1 MHYTQILE
9 SYYKVN
15 ENKPEES
22 AKKLH
27 NVVDKILKQFGGITD
42 IDRDECYSIANL
54 YISKYVN
61 SKLKDNV
68 EDFDEKEFN
77 NLMYFGISNKIKKY
91 MSYKNARKR
100 CQIIVTEEDGK
111 EVKEYIYP
119 TSLDNLM
126 SDDGQTKMIDIIP
139 SDFDIES
146 SIDVGEILNL
156 GENVVKYIASL
167 GCIERKIAD
176 LIIQGCNSTEI
187 KSILKLS
194 DKEYN
199 TYLSDMKEYEKRQL
213 LKAEECENVNIEEEL
228 PMETKTTTSERTK
241 STSYSIESLSKQLRQ
256 HRLRDNHPLQR
267 TSGQWSLLTK
277 SELISDILQG
287 NSLLQIVISEEIKTG
302 IIMHWLID
310 GKQRSTNLKD
320 YLEDGFAISKNVQRY
335 MIEYQ
340 SDKTDEDGNVI
351 LNEDGFPIPESKV
364 FDIRGKKFSQLPEE
378 LQDKFKDYQVPV
390 LLNLNC
396 TKKDIAYDI
405 ARFNRCRPMNVSQSG
420 WLGLEESY
428 AEYVDKILKMDFFKV
443 DCDKSSYSNTN
454 IKNGSLR
461 RIIIEAIMTSKYL
474 SHFDKDFGKMC
485 VYLTE
490 NANESVF
497 IDFYLTLEKLSNVLK
512 GDTSDIFNNKNSF
525 LWFAL
530 FDKFLEYNIEDDK
543 FNGFIQEFKETLHNK
558 EIDGI
563 TYDCLNGQKGTKDR
577 SSVTKRFNHLL
588 ALMKEYLHIE
598 DSVEESTEE
607 TKPESEVEVISD
619 DLFDTEEVGA
629 STEKPIIESVTE
641 YSAIGNTEIEH
652 VSGEVIDNTIHTDMK
667 SALKFV
673 QECVNETVSELDMQD
688 YEEYLDTITLDVDN
702 SSKLLDTANHDS
714 IIGVIAYAYQND
726 VDCDDWF
733 KDYFNRNNTYDVDQK
748 KNYLNMR
755 NDLIAFNKKAV
766 A

>member
-15 ENKPEES
+15 EDKPEES
-22 AKKLH
+22 ARKLH
-27 NVVDKILKQFGGITD
+27 NIVDKILSQFGGITD

-54 YISKYVN
+54 EITKYIKSQLDKGI
-61 SKLKDNV
+61 
-68 EDFDEKEFN
+68 EDFDEDKFN
-77 NLMYFGISNKIKKY
+77 GFIYFAISRKVKMHITR
-91 MSYKNARKR
+91 KNRQKR
-100 CQIIVTEEDGK
+100 CKIVTKMEDGK
-111 EVKEYIYP
+111 EIKEYIYP

-126 SDDGQTKMIDIIP
+126 SDDGQTKIDIIP

-146 SIDVGEILNL
+146 SIDVGELLNL

-176 LIIQGCNSTEI
+176 LIMQGCNSTEI

-213 LKAEECENVNIEEEL
+213 LKMEECENANIEEEL

-267 TSGQWSLLTK
+267 TSGQWNLLTK

-287 NSLLQIVISEEIKTG
+287 NSLLQIVISEEIKAG

-335 MIEYQ
+335 IIEYQ

-378 LQDKFKDYQVPV
+378 LQDKFRDYQVPV
-390 LLNLNC
+390 MLNLNC

-497 IDFYLTLEKLSNVLK
+497 IDFYLTLEKLSNVLR

-530 FDKFLEYNIEDDK
+530 FDKFLEYDIEDDK

-588 ALMKEYLHIE
+588 TLMKEYLHIE
-598 DSVEESTEE
+598 NSVEEITEE
-607 TKPESEVEVISD
+607 SEPETVEN
-619 DLFDTEEVGA
+619 DLFDTETVEEL
-629 STEKPIIESVTE
+629 SEKPVIAEVTE

-673 QECVNETVSELDMQD
+673 QDCVDEAVSELDMQD

-755 NDLIAFNKKAV
+755 NDLIRFNKGAV
-766 A
+766 V

>member
-1 MHYTQILE
+1 MHYKDILE

-15 ENKPEES
+15 EDKPEES
-22 AKKLH
+22 ARKLH
-27 NVVDKILKQFGGITD
+27 NIVDKILSQFGGITD
-42 IDRDECYSIANL
+42 FDREECYSIANL
-54 YISKYVN
+54 EITKYVN
-61 SKLKDNV
+61 SQLEQGI
-68 EDFDEKEFN
+68 EDFDENKFN
-77 NLMYFGISNKIKKY
+77 GFMYFAISNKIKTY
-91 MSYKNARKR
+91 MTRKNRGKR
-100 CQIIVTEEDGK
+100 CQIVVTKENGK

-119 TSLDNLM
+119 MSLDNLM
-126 SDDGQTKMIDIIP
+126 TDDGETKYIDVIP

-146 SIDVGEILNL
+146 NIDVGELLNL
-156 GENVVKYIASL
+156 GENVIQYIRSL
-167 GCIERKIAD
+167 GKIERQIAD
-176 LIIQGCNSTEI
+176 LIMQGCNSTEI
-187 KSILKLS
+187 KEILHIS

-199 TYLSDMKEYEKRQL
+199 IYLSDMKEYEKRKL
-213 LKAEECENVNIEEEL
+213 LKMEECENANIEEEL

-287 NSLLQIVISEEIKTG
+287 NSLLQIVISEEIKAG

-351 LNEDGFPIPESKV
+351 LNEDGFPMPESKV

-390 LLNLNC
+390 MLNLNC

-485 VYLTE
+485 AYLTE

-497 IDFYLTLEKLSNVLK
+497 IDFYLTLEKLSNVLR
-512 GDTSDIFNNKNSF
+512 GNTSDIFNNKNSF

-588 ALMKEYLHIE
+588 TLMKEYLHIE
-598 DSVEESTEE
+598 DSVEEITEE
-607 TKPESEVEVISD
+607 PETIEN
-619 DLFDTEEVGA
+619 DLFDTETIEE
-629 STEKPIIESVTE
+629 SSEKPAIAEVTE
-641 YSAIGNTEIEH
+641 YSAIGNVEIEH
-652 VSGEVIDNTIHTDMK
+652 VEGEVVDNDTLDFVKECVDKNVTDIDVSYYEDDLNTITKD
-667 SALKFV
+667 V
-673 QECVNETVSELDMQD
+673 Q
-688 YEEYLDTITLDVDN
+688 
-702 SSKLLDTANHDS
+702 SKLLDDVNRKSLIA
-714 IIGVIAYAYQND
+714 VIAYAYMQDENYEEWFENYFKR
-726 VDCDDWF
+726 VD
-733 KDYFNRNNTYDVDQK
+733 TYDIDQK

-755 NDLIAFNKKAV
+755 NDLITFNKGAV

>member
-1 MHYTQILE
+1 MHYKEILE

-15 ENKPEES
+15 EDKPEES

-27 NVVDKILKQFGGITD
+27 NVVDKILKRFGGITD

-54 YISKYVN
+54 EITKYVK
-61 SKLKDNV
+61 SQLDKGI
-68 EDFDEKEFN
+68 EDFDEDQFN
-77 NLMYFGISNKIKKY
+77 GFIYFAISRKVKMHITR
-91 MSYKNARKR
+91 KNRQKR
-100 CQIIVTEEDGK
+100 CKIVTKVEDGK
-111 EVKEYIYP
+111 EIKEYIYP

-126 SDDGQTKMIDIIP
+126 SDDGKTKMIDIIP

-146 SIDVGEILNL
+146 SINVGELLNL

-176 LIIQGCNSTEI
+176 LIMQGCNPTEI
-187 KSILKLS
+187 KNILKLS

-213 LKAEECENVNIEEEL
+213 LKTEECEIANIEEEL

-267 TSGQWSLLTK
+267 TSGQWNLLTK

-287 NSLLQIVISEEIKTG
+287 NSLLQIVISEEIKAG

-340 SDKTDEDGNVI
+340 TDKTDEDGNVI
-351 LNEDGFPIPESKV
+351 LNEDGFPIPESKT

-390 LLNLNC
+390 MLNLNC

-461 RIIIEAIMTSKYL
+461 RVIIEAIMTSKYL

-485 VYLTE
+485 EYLSE

-497 IDFYLTLEKLSNVLK
+497 IDFYLTLEKLSNVLR

-530 FDKFLEYNIEDDK
+530 FDKFLEYDIEDDK

-588 ALMKEYLHIE
+588 TLMKEYLHIE
-598 DSVEESTEE
+598 DSVEESELD
-607 TKPESEVEVISD
+607 VIED
-619 DLFDTEEVGA
+619 DLFDTEVVEE
-629 STEKPIIESVTE
+629 SDDKKPIIAEVTE
-641 YSAIGNTEIEH
+641 YSAIGNKEIEH
-652 VSGEVIDNTIHTDMK
+652 VSGEVVDKDTLEFVKMCVDDDVTD
-667 SALKFV
+667 ADIL
-673 QECVNETVSELDMQD
+673 D
-688 YEEYLDTITLDVDN
+688 YEEDLDVVTLDVDN
-702 SSKLLDTANHDS
+702 NSKLLDGVNHKS
-714 IIGVIAYAYQND
+714 LIALIAYAYKMD
-726 VDCDDWF
+726 EDIDDWF
-733 KDYFNRNNTYDVDQK
+733 KDYFKRTNTYEIDQK
-748 KNYLNMR
+748 RNYLHMR
-755 NDLIAFNKKAV
+755 NDFIRFNKRVV

>member
-1 MHYTQILE
+1 MHYKEILE

-15 ENKPEES
+15 EDKPEES

-27 NVVDKILKQFGGITD
+27 NMVDKILSQFGGITD
-42 IDRDECYSIANL
+42 FDKEECYSIANL
-54 YISKYVN
+54 YISKYIKSQLN
-61 SKLKDNV
+61 QNI
-68 EDFDEKEFN
+68 EDFDEDKFN
-77 NLMYFGISNKIKKY
+77 SYMYFGITNKIKTY
-91 MSYKNARKR
+91 ITRKNRGKR
-100 CQIIVTEEDGK
+100 CQIVTSKEGDK
-111 EVKEYIYP
+111 EVKQYIYP

-126 SDDGQTKMIDIIP
+126 TDDGETKYMDVIP

-146 SIDVGEILNL
+146 SIDVGELLNL
-156 GENVVKYIASL
+156 GENVIRYINSL
-167 GCIERKIAD
+167 GTIQRQIAD
-176 LIIQGCNSTEI
+176 LIMQGYNSTEI
-187 KSILKLS
+187 KEILHIS
-194 DKEYN
+194 DKEYYI
-199 TYLSDMKEYEKRQL
+199 YLSDMKEYDKRKL
-213 LKAEECENVNIEEEL
+213 LKTEESEDVNIEEEL

-267 TSGQWSLLTK
+267 TSGQWNLLTK

-287 NSLLQIVISEEIKTG
+287 NSLLQIVISEEIKAG
-302 IIMHWLID
+302 ITMHWLID

-320 YLEDGFAISKNVQRY
+320 YLEDGFAVSKNVQRY

-340 SDKTDEDGNVI
+340 TDKTDEDGNVI
-351 LNEDGFPIPESKV
+351 LNEDGFPIPESKT

-390 LLNLNC
+390 MLNLNC

-461 RIIIEAIMTSKYL
+461 RVIIEAIMTSKYL

-485 VYLTE
+485 IYLTE

-530 FDKFLEYNIEDDK
+530 FDKFIEYGVEDDK
-543 FNGFIQEFKETLHNK
+543 FNDFIQEFKETLHSK
-558 EIDGI
+558 EIDGV

-588 ALMKEYLHIE
+588 TLMKEYLHIE
-598 DSVEESTEE
+598 DSIEGSESD
-607 TKPESEVEVISD
+607 VIED
-619 DLFDTEEVGA
+619 DLFDTEVVE
-629 STEKPIIESVTE
+629 EPDDKKPIVAEVTE
-641 YSAIGNTEIEH
+641 YSAIGNKEIER
-652 VSGEVIDNTIHTDMK
+652 VSGEVVDKDTLEFVKMCVDDDVTD
-667 SALKFV
+667 ADIL
-673 QECVNETVSELDMQD
+673 D
-688 YEEYLDTITLDVDN
+688 YEEDLDVVTLDVDN
-702 SSKLLDTANHDS
+702 NSKLLDEVNHKS
-714 IIGVIAYAYQND
+714 LIALIAYAYKMD
-726 VDCDDWF
+726 EDIDDWF
-733 KDYFNRNNTYDVDQK
+733 KDYFKRTNTYEIDQK
-748 KNYLNMR
+748 RNYLHMR
-755 NDLIAFNKKAV
+755 NDFIKFNKEGAT

>member
-1 MHYTQILE
+1 MHYKEILE

-15 ENKPEES
+15 EDKPEES

-27 NVVDKILKQFGGITD
+27 NMVDKILSQFGGITD
-42 IDRDECYSIANL
+42 FDREECYSIANL
-54 YISKYVN
+54 EITKYVKN
-61 SKLKDNV
+61 QLDKGI
-68 EDFDEKEFN
+68 EDLDEDKFN
-77 NLMYFGISNKIKKY
+77 GYMYFGITNKIKTY
-91 MSYKNARKR
+91 ITRKNRGKR
-100 CQIIVTEEDGK
+100 CQIVTSKEGDK
-111 EVKEYIYP
+111 EVKQYIYP
-119 TSLDNLM
+119 VSLDGM
-126 SDDGQTKMIDIIP
+126 STDDGENKYMDVIP

-146 SIDVGEILNL
+146 SIDVGELLNL
-156 GENVVKYIASL
+156 EENVIRYINSL
-167 GCIERKIAD
+167 GVIQRQIAD
-176 LIIQGCNSTEI
+176 LIMQGYNSTEI
-187 KSILKLS
+187 KDILHIS
-194 DKEYN
+194 DKEYY
-199 TYLSDMKEYEKRQL
+199 TYLSDMKEYDKRKL
-213 LKAEECENVNIEEEL
+213 LKTEESEDVNIEEEL

-267 TSGQWSLLTK
+267 TSGQWNLLTK

-287 NSLLQIVISEEIKTG
+287 NSLLQIVISEEIKAG
-302 IIMHWLID
+302 ITMHWLID

-320 YLEDGFAISKNVQRY
+320 YLEDGFAVSKNVQRY

-340 SDKTDEDGNVI
+340 TDKTDEYGNVI
-351 LNEDGFPIPESKV
+351 LNEDGFPIPESKT
-364 FDIRGKKFSQLPEE
+364 FDIRGRKFSQLPEE

-390 LLNLNC
+390 MLNLNC

-461 RIIIEAIMTSKYL
+461 RVIIEAIMTSKYL

-485 VYLTE
+485 IYLTE

-497 IDFYLTLEKLSNVLK
+497 IDFYLTLEKLSNVLR

-530 FDKFLEYNIEDDK
+530 FDKFIEYGVEDDK
-543 FNGFIQEFKETLHNK
+543 FNDFIQEFKETLHSK

-588 ALMKEYLHIE
+588 TLMREYLHIK
-598 DSVEESTEE
+598 DSVEES
-607 TKPESEVEVISD
+607 ESDVIKD
-619 DLFDTEEVGA
+619 DLFETEVVEE
-629 STEKPIIESVTE
+629 SDDKKPIIAEVTE
-641 YSAIGNTEIEH
+641 YSAIGNKEIER
-652 VSGEVIDNTIHTDMK
+652 VSGEVVDKDTLEFVKMCVDDDVTD
-667 SALKFV
+667 ADIL
-673 QECVNETVSELDMQD
+673 D
-688 YEEYLDTITLDVDN
+688 YEEDLDVVTLDVDN
-702 SSKLLDTANHDS
+702 NSKLLDEVNHKS
-714 IIGVIAYAYQND
+714 LIALIAYAYKMD
-726 VDCDDWF
+726 EDIDDWF
-733 KDYFNRNNTYDVDQK
+733 KDYFKRTNTYEIDQK
-748 KNYLNMR
+748 RNYLHMR
-755 NDLIAFNKKAV
+755 NDFIRFNKKGAT

>member
-1 MHYTQILE
+1 MHYKEILE

-15 ENKPEES
+15 EDKPEES

-27 NVVDKILKQFGGITD
+27 NMVDKILSQFGGITD
-42 IDRDECYSIANL
+42 FDKEECYSIANL
-54 YISKYVN
+54 YISKYIKSQLDQN
-61 SKLKDNV
+61 I
-68 EDFDEKEFN
+68 EDFDEDKFN
-77 NLMYFGISNKIKKY
+77 GYMYFGITNKIKTY
-91 MSYKNARKR
+91 ITRKNRGKR
-100 CQIIVTEEDGK
+100 CQIVTSKEGDK
-111 EVKEYIYP
+111 EVKQYIYP

-126 SDDGQTKMIDIIP
+126 TDDGETKYMDVIP

-146 SIDVGEILNL
+146 SIDVGELLNL
-156 GENVVKYIASL
+156 GENVIRYINSL
-167 GCIERKIAD
+167 GTIQRQIAD
-176 LIIQGCNSTEI
+176 LIMQGYNSTEI
-187 KSILKLS
+187 KEILHIS
-194 DKEYN
+194 DKEYY
-199 TYLSDMKEYEKRQL
+199 TYLSDMKEYDKRKL
-213 LKAEECENVNIEEEL
+213 LKTEESEDVNIEEEL

-267 TSGQWSLLTK
+267 TSGQWNLLTK

-287 NSLLQIVISEEIKTG
+287 NSLLQIVISEEIKAG

-320 YLEDGFAISKNVQRY
+320 YLEDGFAVSKNVQRY

-340 SDKTDEDGNVI
+340 TDKTDEDGNVI
-351 LNEDGFPIPESKV
+351 LNEDGFPIPESKT

-390 LLNLNC
+390 MLNLNC

-428 AEYVDKILKMDFFKV
+428 AEYVDKILKIDFFKV

-461 RIIIEAIMTSKYL
+461 RVIIEAIMTSKYL

-485 VYLTE
+485 IYLTE

-530 FDKFLEYNIEDDK
+530 FDKFIEYGVEDDK
-543 FNGFIQEFKETLHNK
+543 FNDFIQEFKETLHSK
-558 EIDGI
+558 EIDGV

-588 ALMKEYLHIE
+588 TLMKEYLHIE
-598 DSVEESTEE
+598 DSIEGSESD
-607 TKPESEVEVISD
+607 VIED
-619 DLFDTEEVGA
+619 DLFDTEVVE
-629 STEKPIIESVTE
+629 EPDDKKPIVAEVTE
-641 YSAIGNTEIEH
+641 YSAIGNKEIER
-652 VSGEVIDNTIHTDMK
+652 VSGEVVDKDTLEFVKMCVDDDVTDADIM
-667 SALKFV
+667 
-673 QECVNETVSELDMQD
+673 D
-688 YEEYLDTITLDVDN
+688 YEEDLDVVTLDVDN
-702 SSKLLDTANHDS
+702 NSKLLDEVNHKS
-714 IIGVIAYAYQND
+714 LIALIAYAYKMD
-726 VDCDDWF
+726 EDIDDWF
-733 KDYFNRNNTYDVDQK
+733 KDYFKRTNTYEIDQK
-748 KNYLNMR
+748 RNYLHMR
-755 NDLIAFNKKAV
+755 NDFIKFNKEGAT

>member
-1 MHYTQILE
+1 MRYKEILE

-15 ENKPEES
+15 EDKPEES

-27 NVVDKILKQFGGITD
+27 NVVDKILKRFGGITD

-54 YISKYVN
+54 EITKYVK
-61 SKLKDNV
+61 SQLDKGI
-68 EDFDEKEFN
+68 EDFDEDQFN
-77 NLMYFGISNKIKKY
+77 GFIYFAISRKVKMHITR
-91 MSYKNARKR
+91 KNRQKR
-100 CQIIVTEEDGK
+100 CKIVTKVEDGK
-111 EVKEYIYP
+111 EIKEYIYP

-126 SDDGQTKMIDIIP
+126 SDDGKTKMIDIIP

-146 SIDVGEILNL
+146 SINIGELLNL

-176 LIIQGCNSTEI
+176 LIMQGCNPTEI
-187 KSILKLS
+187 KNILKLS

-213 LKAEECENVNIEEEL
+213 LKTEECEIANIEEEL

-267 TSGQWSLLTK
+267 TSGQWNLLTK

-287 NSLLQIVISEEIKTG
+287 NSLLQIVISEEIKAG

-340 SDKTDEDGNVI
+340 TDKTDEDGNVI
-351 LNEDGFPIPESKV
+351 LNEDGFPIPESKT

-390 LLNLNC
+390 MLNLNC

-461 RIIIEAIMTSKYL
+461 RVIIEAIMTSKYL

-485 VYLTE
+485 IYLTE

-530 FDKFLEYNIEDDK
+530 FDKFIEYGVEDDK
-543 FNGFIQEFKETLHNK
+543 FNDFIQEFKETLHSK
-558 EIDGI
+558 EIDGV

-588 ALMKEYLHIE
+588 TLMKEYLHIE
-598 DSVEESTEE
+598 DSIEGSESD
-607 TKPESEVEVISD
+607 VIED
-619 DLFDTEEVGA
+619 DLFDTEVVEE
-629 STEKPIIESVTE
+629 SDDKKPIIAEVTE
-641 YSAIGNTEIEH
+641 YSAIGNKEIER
-652 VSGEVIDNTIHTDMK
+652 VSGEVVDKDTLEFVKMCVDDGVTD
-667 SALKFV
+667 ADIL
-673 QECVNETVSELDMQD
+673 D
-688 YEEYLDTITLDVDN
+688 YEEDLDVVTLDVDN
-702 SSKLLDTANHDS
+702 NSKLLDGVNHKS
-714 IIGVIAYAYQND
+714 LIALIAYAYKID
-726 VDCDDWF
+726 EDIDDWF
-733 KDYFNRNNTYDVDQK
+733 KDYFKRTNTYEIDQK
-748 KNYLNMR
+748 RNYLHMR
-755 NDLIAFNKKAV
+755 NDFIRFNKKGAT

>member
-1 MHYTQILE
+1 MHYKEILE

-15 ENKPEES
+15 EDEPEES

-27 NVVDKILKQFGGITD
+27 TMVDKILSQFGGITD
-42 IDRDECYSIANL
+42 FDKEECYSIANL
-54 YISKYVN
+54 YISKYIK
-61 SKLKDNV
+61 SQLDQNV
-68 EDFDEKEFN
+68 EDFDEDKFDGY
-77 NLMYFGISNKIKKY
+77 MYFGITNKIKTY
-91 MSYKNARKR
+91 ITHKNRGKR
-100 CQIIVTEEDGK
+100 CQIVTSKEGDK
-111 EVKEYIYP
+111 EVKQYIYP

-126 SDDGQTKMIDIIP
+126 TDDGETKYIDVIP

-146 SIDVGEILNL
+146 SINVGELLNL

-167 GCIERKIAD
+167 GTIQRQIAD
-176 LIIQGCNSTEI
+176 LIMQGYNSTEI
-187 KSILKLS
+187 KEILHIS
-194 DKEYN
+194 DKEYY
-199 TYLSDMKEYEKRQL
+199 TYLSDMKEYDKRKL
-213 LKAEECENVNIEEEL
+213 LKTEECENVNIEEEL

-267 TSGQWSLLTK
+267 TSGQWNLLTK

-287 NSLLQIVISEEIKTG
+287 NSLLQIVISEEIKAG

-340 SDKTDEDGNVI
+340 TDKTDEDGNVI
-351 LNEDGFPIPESKV
+351 LNEDGFPIPESKT

-390 LLNLNC
+390 MLNLNC

-461 RIIIEAIMTSKYL
+461 RVIIEAIMTSKYL

-485 VYLTE
+485 IYLTE

-530 FDKFLEYNIEDDK
+530 FDKFLEYGVEDNK
-543 FNGFIQEFKETLHNK
+543 FNDFIQEFKETLHSK
-558 EIDGI
+558 EIDGV

-588 ALMKEYLHIE
+588 TLMREYLHIE
-598 DSVEESTEE
+598 DSVEES
-607 TKPESEVEVISD
+607 ESDVIKD
-619 DLFDTEEVGA
+619 DLFDTEVVEE
-629 STEKPIIESVTE
+629 SDDKKPIIAEVTE
-641 YSAIGNTEIEH
+641 YSAIGNKEIEH
-652 VSGEVIDNTIHTDMK
+652 VSGEVVDKDTLEFVKMCVDDGVTD
-667 SALKFV
+667 ADIL
-673 QECVNETVSELDMQD
+673 D
-688 YEEYLDTITLDVDN
+688 YEEDLDVVTLDVDN
-702 SSKLLDTANHDS
+702 NSKLLDGVNHKS
-714 IIGVIAYAYQND
+714 LIALIAYAYKMD
-726 VDCDDWF
+726 EDIDEWF
-733 KDYFNRNNTYDVDQK
+733 KDYFKRTNTYEIDQK
-748 KNYLNMR
+748 RNYLHMR
-755 NDLIAFNKKAV
+755 NDFIRFNKKGAT

>member
-1 MHYTQILE
+1 MHYKEILE
-9 SYYKVN
+9 SYYKAN
-15 ENKPEES
+15 EDKPEES

-27 NVVDKILKQFGGITD
+27 NMVDKILSQFGGITD
-42 IDRDECYSIANL
+42 FDKEECYSIANL
-54 YISKYVN
+54 YISKYIKSQLDQN
-61 SKLKDNV
+61 I
-68 EDFDEKEFN
+68 EDFDEDKFN
-77 NLMYFGISNKIKKY
+77 GYMYFGITNKIKTY
-91 MSYKNARKR
+91 ITRKNRGKR
-100 CQIIVTEEDGK
+100 CQIVTSKEGDK
-111 EVKEYIYP
+111 EVKQYIYP

-126 SDDGQTKMIDIIP
+126 TDDGETKYMDVIP

-146 SIDVGEILNL
+146 SIDVGELLNL
-156 GENVVKYIASL
+156 GENVIRYINSL
-167 GCIERKIAD
+167 GTIQRQIAD
-176 LIIQGCNSTEI
+176 LIMQGYNSTEI
-187 KSILKLS
+187 KEILHIS
-194 DKEYN
+194 DKEYY
-199 TYLSDMKEYEKRQL
+199 TYLSDMKEYDKRKL
-213 LKAEECENVNIEEEL
+213 LKTEESEDVNIEEEL

-267 TSGQWSLLTK
+267 TSGQWNLLTK

-287 NSLLQIVISEEIKTG
+287 NSLLQIVISEEIKAG

-320 YLEDGFAISKNVQRY
+320 YLEDGFAVSKNVQRY

-340 SDKTDEDGNVI
+340 TDKTDEDGNVI
-351 LNEDGFPIPESKV
+351 LNEDGFPIPESKT

-390 LLNLNC
+390 MLNLNC

-443 DCDKSSYSNTN
+443 DCSKSSYSNTN

-461 RIIIEAIMTSKYL
+461 RVIIEAIMTSKYL

-485 VYLTE
+485 IYLTE

-530 FDKFLEYNIEDDK
+530 FDKFIEYGVEDDK
-543 FNGFIQEFKETLHNK
+543 FNDFIHEFKETLHSK
-558 EIDGI
+558 EIDGV

-588 ALMKEYLHIE
+588 TLMKEYLHIE
-598 DSVEESTEE
+598 DSVEGS
-607 TKPESEVEVISD
+607 KSDVIED
-619 DLFDTEEVGA
+619 DLFDTEVVEE
-629 STEKPIIESVTE
+629 SDDKKPIVAEVTE
-641 YSAIGNTEIEH
+641 YSAIGNKEIER
-652 VSGEVIDNTIHTDMK
+652 VSGEVVDKDTLEFVKMCVDDDVTD
-667 SALKFV
+667 ADIL
-673 QECVNETVSELDMQD
+673 D
-688 YEEYLDTITLDVDN
+688 YEEDLDVVTLDVDN
-702 SSKLLDTANHDS
+702 NSKLLDEVNHKS
-714 IIGVIAYAYQND
+714 LIALIAYAYKMD
-726 VDCDDWF
+726 EDIDDWF
-733 KDYFNRNNTYDVDQK
+733 KDYFKRTNTYEIDQK
-748 KNYLNMR
+748 RNYLHMR
-755 NDLIAFNKKAV
+755 NDFIRFNKKGAT

>member
-1 MHYTQILE
+1 MHYKEILE

-15 ENKPEES
+15 EDKPEES

-27 NVVDKILKQFGGITD
+27 TMVDKILSQFGGITD
-42 IDRDECYSIANL
+42 FDKEECYSIANL
-54 YISKYVN
+54 YISKYIKSQLDQN
-61 SKLKDNV
+61 I
-68 EDFDEKEFN
+68 EDFDEDKFN
-77 NLMYFGISNKIKKY
+77 GYMYFGITNKIKTY
-91 MSYKNARKR
+91 ITRKNRGKR
-100 CQIIVTEEDGK
+100 CQIVTSKEGDKGDK
-111 EVKEYIYP
+111 EVKQYIYP

-126 SDDGQTKMIDIIP
+126 TDDGETKYMDVIP

-146 SIDVGEILNL
+146 SIDVGELLNL
-156 GENVVKYIASL
+156 GENVIRYISSL
-167 GCIERKIAD
+167 GTIQRQIAD
-176 LIIQGCNSTEI
+176 LIMQGYNSTEI
-187 KSILKLS
+187 KEILHIS
-194 DKEYN
+194 DKEYY
-199 TYLSDMKEYEKRQL
+199 TYLSDMKEYDKRKL
-213 LKAEECENVNIEEEL
+213 LKTEECENVNIEEEL

-267 TSGQWSLLTK
+267 TSGQWNLLTK

-287 NSLLQIVISEEIKTG
+287 NSLLQIVISEEIKAG
-302 IIMHWLID
+302 ITMHWLID

-320 YLEDGFAISKNVQRY
+320 YLEDGFAVSKNVQRY

-340 SDKTDEDGNVI
+340 TDKTDEDGNVI
-351 LNEDGFPIPESKV
+351 LNEDGFPIPESKT

-390 LLNLNC
+390 MLNLNC

-461 RIIIEAIMTSKYL
+461 RVIIEAIMTSKYL

-485 VYLTE
+485 IYLTE

-497 IDFYLTLEKLSNVLK
+497 IDFYLTLEKLFNVLK

-530 FDKFLEYNIEDDK
+530 FDKFIEYGVEDDK
-543 FNGFIQEFKETLHNK
+543 FNDFIQEFKETLHSK
-558 EIDGI
+558 EIDGV

-588 ALMKEYLHIE
+588 TLMKEYLHIE
-598 DSVEESTEE
+598 DSVEESELD
-607 TKPESEVEVISD
+607 VIED
-619 DLFDTEEVGA
+619 DLFDTEVVEE
-629 STEKPIIESVTE
+629 SDDKKPIIAEVTE
-641 YSAIGNTEIEH
+641 YSAIGNKEIEH
-652 VSGEVIDNTIHTDMK
+652 VSGEVVDNDTLEFVKMCVDDGVTD
-667 SALKFV
+667 ADIL
-673 QECVNETVSELDMQD
+673 D
-688 YEEYLDTITLDVDN
+688 YEEDLDVVTLDVDN
-702 SSKLLDTANHDS
+702 NSKLLDEVNHKS
-714 IIGVIAYAYQND
+714 LIALIAYAYKMD
-726 VDCDDWF
+726 EDIDDWF
-733 KDYFNRNNTYDVDQK
+733 KDYFKRTNTYEIDQK
-748 KNYLNMR
+748 RNYLHMR
-755 NDLIAFNKKAV
+755 NDFIRFNKKGAT

>member
-1 MHYTQILE
+1 MHYKEILE

-15 ENKPEES
+15 EDKPEES

-27 NVVDKILKQFGGITD
+27 TMVDKILSQFGGITD
-42 IDRDECYSIANL
+42 FDREECYSIANL
-54 YISKYVN
+54 YISKYIKSQLDQN
-61 SKLKDNV
+61 I
-68 EDFDEKEFN
+68 EDFDEDKFN
-77 NLMYFGISNKIKKY
+77 GYMYFGITNKIKTY
-91 MSYKNARKR
+91 ITRKNRGKR
-100 CQIIVTEEDGK
+100 CQIVTSKEGNK
-111 EVKEYIYP
+111 EVKQYIYP

-126 SDDGQTKMIDIIP
+126 TDDGETKYMDVIP

-146 SIDVGEILNL
+146 SIDVGELLNL
-156 GENVVKYIASL
+156 GENVIRYISSL
-167 GCIERKIAD
+167 GTIQRQIAD
-176 LIIQGCNSTEI
+176 LIMQGYNSTEI
-187 KSILKLS
+187 KEILHIS
-194 DKEYN
+194 DKEYY
-199 TYLSDMKEYEKRQL
+199 TYLSDMKEYDKRKL
-213 LKAEECENVNIEEEL
+213 LKTEESEDVNIEEEL
-228 PMETKTTTSERTK
+228 LMETKTTTSERTK

-267 TSGQWSLLTK
+267 TSGQWNLLTK

-287 NSLLQIVISEEIKTG
+287 NSLLQIVISEEIKAG

-320 YLEDGFAISKNVQRY
+320 YLEDGFAVSKNVQRY

-340 SDKTDEDGNVI
+340 TDKTDEYGNVI
-351 LNEDGFPIPESKV
+351 LNEDGFPIPESKT

-390 LLNLNC
+390 MLNLNC

-461 RIIIEAIMTSKYL
+461 RVIIEAIMTSKYL

-485 VYLTE
+485 IYLTE

-497 IDFYLTLEKLSNVLK
+497 IDFYLTLEKLFNVLK

-530 FDKFLEYNIEDDK
+530 FDKFIEYGVEDDK
-543 FNGFIQEFKETLHNK
+543 FNDFIQEFKETLHSK
-558 EIDGI
+558 EIDGV

-588 ALMKEYLHIE
+588 TLMKEYLHIE
-598 DSVEESTEE
+598 DSVEESESDVIKNDLFKTEV
-607 TKPESEVEVISD
+607 VEESD
-619 DLFDTEEVGA
+619 DK
-629 STEKPIIESVTE
+629 KPIIAEVTE
-641 YSAIGNTEIEH
+641 YSAIGNKEIEH
-652 VSGEVIDNTIHTDMK
+652 VSGEVVDKDTLEFVKMCVDDDLTD
-667 SALKFV
+667 ADIL
-673 QECVNETVSELDMQD
+673 D
-688 YEEYLDTITLDVDN
+688 YEEDLDVVTLNVDN
-702 SSKLLDTANHDS
+702 NSKLLDGVNHKS
-714 IIGVIAYAYQND
+714 LIALIAYAYKIDEDIDN
-726 VDCDDWF
+726 WF
-733 KDYFNRNNTYDVDQK
+733 KDYFKRTNIYEIDQK
-748 KNYLNMR
+748 RNYLHMR
-755 NDLIAFNKKAV
+755 NDFIRFNKKGAT

>member
-1 MHYTQILE
+1 MHYKEILE

-15 ENKPEES
+15 EDKPEES

-27 NVVDKILKQFGGITD
+27 TMVDKILSQFGGITD
-42 IDRDECYSIANL
+42 FDKEECYSIANL
-54 YISKYVN
+54 YISKYIK
-61 SKLKDNV
+61 SQLDQNV
-68 EDFDEKEFN
+68 EDFDEDKFDGY
-77 NLMYFGISNKIKKY
+77 MYFGITNKIKTY
-91 MSYKNARKR
+91 ITHKNRGKR
-100 CQIIVTEEDGK
+100 CQIVTSKEGDK
-111 EVKEYIYP
+111 EVKQYIYP

-126 SDDGQTKMIDIIP
+126 TDDGETKYIDVIP

-146 SIDVGEILNL
+146 SINVGELLNL

-167 GCIERKIAD
+167 GTIQRQIAD
-176 LIIQGCNSTEI
+176 LIMQGYNSTEI
-187 KSILKLS
+187 KEILHIS
-194 DKEYN
+194 DKEYY
-199 TYLSDMKEYEKRQL
+199 TYLSDMKEYDKRKL
-213 LKAEECENVNIEEEL
+213 LKTEECENVNIEEEL

-267 TSGQWSLLTK
+267 TSGQWNLLTK

-287 NSLLQIVISEEIKTG
+287 NSLLQIVISEEIKAG

-340 SDKTDEDGNVI
+340 TDKTDEDGNVI
-351 LNEDGFPIPESKV
+351 LNEDGFPIPESKT

-390 LLNLNC
+390 MLNLNC

-461 RIIIEAIMTSKYL
+461 RVIIEAIMTSKYL

-485 VYLTE
+485 IYLTE

-530 FDKFLEYNIEDDK
+530 FDKFLEYGVEDNK
-543 FNGFIQEFKETLHNK
+543 FNDFIQEFKETLHSK
-558 EIDGI
+558 EIDGV

-588 ALMKEYLHIE
+588 TLMREYLHIE
-598 DSVEESTEE
+598 DSVEES
-607 TKPESEVEVISD
+607 ESDVIKD
-619 DLFDTEEVGA
+619 DLFDTEVVEE
-629 STEKPIIESVTE
+629 SDDKKPIIAEVTE
-641 YSAIGNTEIEH
+641 YSAIGNKEIEH
-652 VSGEVIDNTIHTDMK
+652 VSGEVVDKDTLEFVKMCVDDGVTD
-667 SALKFV
+667 ADIL
-673 QECVNETVSELDMQD
+673 D
-688 YEEYLDTITLDVDN
+688 YEEDLDVVTLDVDN
-702 SSKLLDTANHDS
+702 NSKLLDGVNHKS
-714 IIGVIAYAYQND
+714 LIALIAYAYKMD
-726 VDCDDWF
+726 EDIDEWF
-733 KDYFNRNNTYDVDQK
+733 KDYFKRTNTYEIDQK
-748 KNYLNMR
+748 RNYLHMR
-755 NDLIAFNKKAV
+755 NDFIRFNKKGAT

>member
-1 MHYTQILE
+1 MHYKEILE

-15 ENKPEES
+15 EDKPEES

-27 NVVDKILKQFGGITD
+27 TMVDKILSQFGGITD
-42 IDRDECYSIANL
+42 FDKEECYSIANL
-54 YISKYVN
+54 YISKYIK
-61 SKLKDNV
+61 SQLDQNV
-68 EDFDEKEFN
+68 EDFDEDKFDGY
-77 NLMYFGISNKIKKY
+77 MYFGITNKIKTY
-91 MSYKNARKR
+91 IIHKNRGKR
-100 CQIIVTEEDGK
+100 CQIVTSKEGDK
-111 EVKEYIYP
+111 EVKQYIYP

-126 SDDGQTKMIDIIP
+126 TDDGETKYIDVIP

-146 SIDVGEILNL
+146 SIDVGELLNL

-167 GCIERKIAD
+167 GCMERKIAD
-176 LIIQGCNSTEI
+176 LIMQGCNSTEI
-187 KSILKLS
+187 KDILHIS
-194 DKEYN
+194 DKEYY

-213 LKAEECENVNIEEEL
+213 LKTEECKNANIEEEL

-267 TSGQWSLLTK
+267 TSGQWNLLTK
-277 SELISDILQG
+277 SELISDVLQA
-287 NSLLQIVISEEIKTG
+287 NSLLQIVISEEIKAG

-340 SDKTDEDGNVI
+340 TDKTDEDGNVI
-351 LNEDGFPIPESKV
+351 LNEDGFPIPERKT

-390 LLNLNC
+390 MLNLNC

-461 RIIIEAIMTSKYL
+461 RVIIEAIMTSKYL

-485 VYLTE
+485 IYLTE

-497 IDFYLTLEKLSNVLK
+497 IDFYLTLEKLFNVLK

-530 FDKFLEYNIEDDK
+530 FDKFIEYGVEDDK
-543 FNGFIQEFKETLHNK
+543 FNDFIQEFKETLHSK
-558 EIDGI
+558 EIDGV

-588 ALMKEYLHIE
+588 TLMREYLHIE
-598 DSVEESTEE
+598 DSVEES
-607 TKPESEVEVISD
+607 ESDVIKD
-619 DLFDTEEVGA
+619 DLFDTEVVEE
-629 STEKPIIESVTE
+629 SDDKKPIIAEVTE
-641 YSAIGNTEIEH
+641 YSAIGNKEIEH
-652 VSGEVIDNTIHTDMK
+652 VSGEVVDKDTLEFVKMCVDDGVTDTDI
-667 SALKFV
+667 L
-673 QECVNETVSELDMQD
+673 D
-688 YEEYLDTITLDVDN
+688 YEEDLDVVTLDVDN
-702 SSKLLDTANHDS
+702 NSKLLDGVNHKS
-714 IIGVIAYAYQND
+714 LIALIAYAYKMD
-726 VDCDDWF
+726 EDIDDWF
-733 KDYFNRNNTYDVDQK
+733 KDYFKRTNTYEIDQK
-748 KNYLNMR
+748 RNYLNMR
-755 NDLIAFNKKAV
+755 NDLISFNKKGAT

>member
-1 MHYTQILE
+1 MHYKDILE

-15 ENKPEES
+15 EDKPEES

-27 NVVDKILKQFGGITD
+27 NVVDKILKRFGGITD

-54 YISKYVN
+54 EITKYVK
-61 SKLKDNV
+61 SQLDKGI
-68 EDFDEKEFN
+68 EDFDEDQFDGFI
-77 NLMYFGISNKIKKY
+77 YFAISRKVKMHITR
-91 MSYKNARKR
+91 KNRQKR
-100 CQIIVTEEDGK
+100 CKIVTKMEDGK
-111 EVKEYIYP
+111 EIKEYIYP

-126 SDDGQTKMIDIIP
+126 SDDGKTKMIDIIP

-146 SIDVGEILNL
+146 SIDVGELLNL
-156 GENVVKYIASL
+156 GENVVKYISSL

-176 LIIQGCNSTEI
+176 LIMQGCNSTEI
-187 KSILKLS
+187 KNILKLS

-213 LKAEECENVNIEEEL
+213 LKTEECENRNIEEEL

-267 TSGQWSLLTK
+267 TSGQWNLLTK
-277 SELISDILQG
+277 SELISDVLQA
-287 NSLLQIVISEEIKTG
+287 NSLLQIVISEEIKDG

-340 SDKTDEDGNVI
+340 TDKTDEDGNVI
-351 LNEDGFPIPESKV
+351 LNEDGFPIPERKT

-390 LLNLNC
+390 MLNLNC

-461 RIIIEAIMTSKYL
+461 RVIIEAIMTSKYL

-485 VYLTE
+485 IYLTE

-497 IDFYLTLEKLSNVLK
+497 IDFYLTLEKLFNVLK

-530 FDKFLEYNIEDDK
+530 FDKFIEYGVEDDK
-543 FNGFIQEFKETLHNK
+543 FNDFIQEFKETLHSK
-558 EIDGI
+558 EIDGV

-588 ALMKEYLHIE
+588 TLMKEYLHIE
-598 DSVEESTEE
+598 DSVEES
-607 TKPESEVEVISD
+607 ESDVIKD
-619 DLFDTEEVGA
+619 DLFDTEVVEE
-629 STEKPIIESVTE
+629 SDDKKPIIAEVTE
-641 YSAIGNTEIEH
+641 YSAIGNKEIEH
-652 VSGEVIDNTIHTDMK
+652 FSGEVVDKDTLEFVKMCVDDGVTD
-667 SALKFV
+667 ADIL
-673 QECVNETVSELDMQD
+673 D
-688 YEEYLDTITLDVDN
+688 YEEDLDVVTLDVDN
-702 SSKLLDTANHDS
+702 NSKLLDEVNHKS
-714 IIGVIAYAYQND
+714 LIALIAYAYKID
-726 VDCDDWF
+726 EDIDDWF
-733 KDYFNRNNTYDVDQK
+733 KDYFKRTNTYEIDQK
-748 KNYLNMR
+748 RNYLHMR
-755 NDLIAFNKKAV
+755 NDFIRFNKKGAT

>member
-1 MHYTQILE
+1 MHYKEILE

-15 ENKPEES
+15 EDKPEES

-27 NVVDKILKQFGGITD
+27 TMVDKILSQFGGITD
-42 IDRDECYSIANL
+42 FDREECYSIANL
-54 YISKYVN
+54 YISKYIKSQLDQN
-61 SKLKDNV
+61 I
-68 EDFDEKEFN
+68 EDFDEDKFN
-77 NLMYFGISNKIKKY
+77 GYMYFGITNKIKTY
-91 MSYKNARKR
+91 ITRKNRGKR
-100 CQIIVTEEDGK
+100 CQIVTSKEGDE
-111 EVKEYIYP
+111 EVKQYVYP
-119 TSLDNLM
+119 TSLDNLVT
-126 SDDGQTKMIDIIP
+126 DDGETKYIDVIP
-139 SDFDIES
+139 SDFDIEN
-146 SIDVGEILNL
+146 SIDIGELLNL
-156 GENVVKYIASL
+156 GENVIRYISSL
-167 GCIERKIAD
+167 GTIQRQIAD
-176 LIIQGCNSTEI
+176 LIMQGCNSTEI
-187 KSILKLS
+187 KEILHIS
-194 DKEYN
+194 DKEYY
-199 TYLSDMKEYEKRQL
+199 TYLSDMKEYDKRKL
-213 LKAEECENVNIEEEL
+213 LKTEECENVNIEEEL

-267 TSGQWSLLTK
+267 TSGQWNLLTK

-287 NSLLQIVISEEIKTG
+287 NSLLQIVISEEIKAG

-320 YLEDGFAISKNVQRY
+320 YLEDGFAVSKNVQRY

-340 SDKTDEDGNVI
+340 TDKTDEDGNVI
-351 LNEDGFPIPESKV
+351 LNEDGFPIPESKT

-390 LLNLNC
+390 MLNLNC

-461 RIIIEAIMTSKYL
+461 RVIIEAIMTSKYL

-485 VYLTE
+485 IYLTE

-530 FDKFLEYNIEDDK
+530 FDKFIEYGVEDDK
-543 FNGFIQEFKETLHNK
+543 FNDFIQEFKETLHSK
-558 EIDGI
+558 EIDCV

-588 ALMKEYLHIE
+588 TLMREYLHIE
-598 DSVEESTEE
+598 DSVEGS
-607 TKPESEVEVISD
+607 KSNVIED
-619 DLFDTEEVGA
+619 DLFDTEVVEE
-629 STEKPIIESVTE
+629 SDDKKPIIAEVTE
-641 YSAIGNTEIEH
+641 YSAIGNKEIER
-652 VSGEVIDNTIHTDMK
+652 VSGEVVDKDTLEFVKMCVDDGVTD
-667 SALKFV
+667 ADIL
-673 QECVNETVSELDMQD
+673 D
-688 YEEYLDTITLDVDN
+688 YEEDLDVVTLDVDN
-702 SSKLLDTANHDS
+702 NSKLLDGVNHKS
-714 IIGVIAYAYQND
+714 LIALIAYAYKID
-726 VDCDDWF
+726 EDIDDWF
-733 KDYFNRNNTYDVDQK
+733 KDYFKRTNTYEIDQK
-748 KNYLNMR
+748 RNYLHMR
-755 NDLIAFNKKAV
+755 NDFIRFNKKGAT

>member
-1 MHYTQILE
+1 MHYKEILE

-15 ENKPEES
+15 EDKPEES

-27 NVVDKILKQFGGITD
+27 NVVDKILKRFGGITD

-54 YISKYVN
+54 EITKYVK
-61 SKLKDNV
+61 SQLDKGI
-68 EDFDEKEFN
+68 EDFDEDQFN
-77 NLMYFGISNKIKKY
+77 GFIYFAISRKVKMHITR
-91 MSYKNARKR
+91 KNRQKR
-100 CQIIVTEEDGK
+100 CKIVTKMEDGK
-111 EVKEYIYP
+111 EIKEYIYP

-126 SDDGQTKMIDIIP
+126 SDDGKTKMIDIIP

-146 SIDVGEILNL
+146 SINVGELLNL

-176 LIIQGCNSTEI
+176 LIMQGCNPTEI
-187 KSILKLS
+187 KNILKLS

-213 LKAEECENVNIEEEL
+213 LKTEECEIANIEEEL

-267 TSGQWSLLTK
+267 TSGQWNLLTK

-287 NSLLQIVISEEIKTG
+287 NSLLQIVISEEIKAG

-320 YLEDGFAISKNVQRY
+320 YLEDGFAVSKNVQRY

-340 SDKTDEDGNVI
+340 TDKTDEDGNVI
-351 LNEDGFPIPESKV
+351 LNEDGFPIPESKT

-390 LLNLNC
+390 MLNLNC

-461 RIIIEAIMTSKYL
+461 RVIIEAIMTSKYL

-485 VYLTE
+485 IYLTE

-497 IDFYLTLEKLSNVLK
+497 IDFYLTLEKLSNVLR

-530 FDKFLEYNIEDDK
+530 FDKFIEYGVEDDK
-543 FNGFIQEFKETLHNK
+543 FNDFIQEFKETLHSK
-558 EIDGI
+558 EIDGV

-588 ALMKEYLHIE
+588 TLMREYLHIE
-598 DSVEESTEE
+598 DSVEES
-607 TKPESEVEVISD
+607 ESDVIKD
-619 DLFDTEEVGA
+619 DLFDTEVVEE
-629 STEKPIIESVTE
+629 SDDKKPIIAEVTE
-641 YSAIGNTEIEH
+641 YSAIGNKEIEH
-652 VSGEVIDNTIHTDMK
+652 VSGEVVDKDTLEFVKMCVDDGVTD
-667 SALKFV
+667 ADIL
-673 QECVNETVSELDMQD
+673 D
-688 YEEYLDTITLDVDN
+688 YEEDLDVVTLDVDN
-702 SSKLLDTANHDS
+702 NSKLLDEVNHKS
-714 IIGVIAYAYQND
+714 LIALIAYAYKMD
-726 VDCDDWF
+726 EDIDDWF
-733 KDYFNRNNTYDVDQK
+733 KDYFKRTNTYEIDQK
-748 KNYLNMR
+748 RNYLHMR
-755 NDLIAFNKKAV
+755 NDFIRFNKKGAT

>member
-1 MHYTQILE
+1 MHYKEILE

-15 ENKPEES
+15 EDKPEES

-27 NVVDKILKQFGGITD
+27 TMVDKILSQFGGITD
-42 IDRDECYSIANL
+42 FDKEECYSIANL
-54 YISKYVN
+54 YISKYIKSQLDQN
-61 SKLKDNV
+61 I
-68 EDFDEKEFN
+68 EDFDEDKFN
-77 NLMYFGISNKIKKY
+77 GYMYFGITNKIKTY
-91 MSYKNARKR
+91 ITRKNRGKR
-100 CQIIVTEEDGK
+100 CQIVTSKEGDK
-111 EVKEYIYP
+111 EVKQYIYP

-126 SDDGQTKMIDIIP
+126 TDDGETKYMDVIP

-146 SIDVGEILNL
+146 SIDVGELLNL
-156 GENVVKYIASL
+156 GENVIRYISSL
-167 GCIERKIAD
+167 GTIQRQIAD
-176 LIIQGCNSTEI
+176 LIMQGCNSTEI
-187 KSILKLS
+187 KKILHIS
-194 DKEYN
+194 DKEYY
-199 TYLSDMKEYEKRQL
+199 TYLSDMKEYDKRKL
-213 LKAEECENVNIEEEL
+213 LKTEECENVNIEEEL

-267 TSGQWSLLTK
+267 TSGQWNLLTK

-287 NSLLQIVISEEIKTG
+287 NSLLQIVISEEIKAG
-302 IIMHWLID
+302 ITMHWLID

-320 YLEDGFAISKNVQRY
+320 YLEDGFAVSKNVQRY

-340 SDKTDEDGNVI
+340 TDKTDEDGNVI
-351 LNEDGFPIPESKV
+351 LNEDGFPIPESKT

-390 LLNLNC
+390 MLNLNC

-461 RIIIEAIMTSKYL
+461 RVIIEAIMTSKYL

-485 VYLTE
+485 IYLTE

-512 GDTSDIFNNKNSF
+512 GDTSDIFNNKNLF

-530 FDKFLEYNIEDDK
+530 FDKFIEYDVEDDK
-543 FNGFIQEFKETLHNK
+543 FNDFIQEFKETLHSK
-558 EIDGI
+558 EIDGV

-588 ALMKEYLHIE
+588 TLMKEYLHIE
-598 DSVEESTEE
+598 DSIEGSESD
-607 TKPESEVEVISD
+607 VIED
-619 DLFDTEEVGA
+619 DLFDTEVVEE
-629 STEKPIIESVTE
+629 SDDKKPIIAEVTE
-641 YSAIGNTEIEH
+641 YSAIGNKEIER
-652 VSGEVIDNTIHTDMK
+652 VSGEVVDKDTLEFVKMCVDDDVTD
-667 SALKFV
+667 ADIL
-673 QECVNETVSELDMQD
+673 D
-688 YEEYLDTITLDVDN
+688 YEEDLDVVTLDVDN
-702 SSKLLDTANHDS
+702 NSKLLDEVNHKS
-714 IIGVIAYAYQND
+714 LIALIAYAYKMD
-726 VDCDDWF
+726 EDIDDWF
-733 KDYFNRNNTYDVDQK
+733 KDYFKRTNTYEIDQK
-748 KNYLNMR
+748 RNYLHMR
-755 NDLIAFNKKAV
+755 NDFIRFNKKGAT

>member
-1 MHYTQILE
+1 MHYKEILE

-15 ENKPEES
+15 EDKPEES

-27 NVVDKILKQFGGITD
+27 TMVDKILSQFGGITD
-42 IDRDECYSIANL
+42 FDKEECYSIANL
-54 YISKYVN
+54 YISKYIK
-61 SKLKDNV
+61 SQLDQNV
-68 EDFDEKEFN
+68 EDFDEDKFDGY
-77 NLMYFGISNKIKKY
+77 MYFGITNKIKTY
-91 MSYKNARKR
+91 ITRKNRGKR
-100 CQIIVTEEDGK
+100 CQIVTSKEGDK
-111 EVKEYIYP
+111 EVKQYIYP

-126 SDDGQTKMIDIIP
+126 TDDGETKYMDVIP

-146 SIDVGEILNL
+146 SIDVGELLNL
-156 GENVVKYIASL
+156 GENVIRYINSL
-167 GCIERKIAD
+167 GTIQRQIAD
-176 LIIQGCNSTEI
+176 LIMQGCNSTEI
-187 KSILKLS
+187 KEILHIS
-194 DKEYN
+194 DKEYY
-199 TYLSDMKEYEKRQL
+199 TYLSDMKEYDKRKL
-213 LKAEECENVNIEEEL
+213 LKTEECENVNIEEEL

-267 TSGQWSLLTK
+267 TSGQWNLLTK

-287 NSLLQIVISEEIKTG
+287 NSLLQIVISEEIKAG
-302 IIMHWLID
+302 ITMHWLID

-320 YLEDGFAISKNVQRY
+320 YLEDGFAVSKNVQRY

-340 SDKTDEDGNVI
+340 TDKTDEDGNVI
-351 LNEDGFPIPESKV
+351 LNEDGFPIPESKT

-390 LLNLNC
+390 MLNLNC

-461 RIIIEAIMTSKYL
+461 RVIIEAIMTSKYL

-485 VYLTE
+485 IYLTE

-530 FDKFLEYNIEDDK
+530 FDKFIEYGVEDDK
-543 FNGFIQEFKETLHNK
+543 FNDFIQEFKETLHSK

-588 ALMKEYLHIE
+588 TLMREYLHIK
-598 DSVEESTEE
+598 DSVEES
-607 TKPESEVEVISD
+607 ESDVIKD
-619 DLFDTEEVGA
+619 DLFETEVVEE
-629 STEKPIIESVTE
+629 SDDKKPIIAEVTE
-641 YSAIGNTEIEH
+641 YSAIGNKEIER
-652 VSGEVIDNTIHTDMK
+652 VSGEVVDKDTLEFVKMCVDDGVTD
-667 SALKFV
+667 ADIL
-673 QECVNETVSELDMQD
+673 D
-688 YEEYLDTITLDVDN
+688 YEEDLDVVTLDVDN
-702 SSKLLDTANHDS
+702 NSKLLDEVNHKS
-714 IIGVIAYAYQND
+714 LIALIAYAYKMDENI
-726 VDCDDWF
+726 DDWF
-733 KDYFNRNNTYDVDQK
+733 KDYFKRTNTYEIDQK
-748 KNYLNMR
+748 RNYLHMR
-755 NDLIAFNKKAV
+755 NDFIRFNKKGAT

>member
-1 MHYTQILE
+1 MHYKEILE

-15 ENKPEES
+15 EDKPEES

-27 NVVDKILKQFGGITD
+27 NMVDKILSQFGGITD
-42 IDRDECYSIANL
+42 FDREECYSIANL
-54 YISKYVN
+54 EITKYVKN
-61 SKLKDNV
+61 QLDKGI
-68 EDFDEKEFN
+68 EDLDEDKFN
-77 NLMYFGISNKIKKY
+77 GYMYFGITNKIKTY
-91 MSYKNARKR
+91 ITRKNRGKR
-100 CQIIVTEEDGK
+100 CQIVTSKEGDK
-111 EVKEYIYP
+111 EVKQYIYP
-119 TSLDNLM
+119 VSLDGM
-126 SDDGQTKMIDIIP
+126 STDDGENKYMDVIP

-146 SIDVGEILNL
+146 SIDVGELLNL
-156 GENVVKYIASL
+156 EENVIRYINSL
-167 GCIERKIAD
+167 GVIQRQIAD
-176 LIIQGCNSTEI
+176 LIMQGYNSTEI
-187 KSILKLS
+187 KEILHIS
-194 DKEYN
+194 DKEYY
-199 TYLSDMKEYEKRQL
+199 TYFSDMKEYDKRKL
-213 LKAEECENVNIEEEL
+213 LKTEESEDVNIEEEL

-267 TSGQWSLLTK
+267 TSGQWNLLTK

-287 NSLLQIVISEEIKTG
+287 NSLLQIVISEEIKAG
-302 IIMHWLID
+302 ITMHWLID

-320 YLEDGFAISKNVQRY
+320 YLEDGFAVSKNVQRY

-340 SDKTDEDGNVI
+340 TDKTDEDGNVI
-351 LNEDGFPIPESKV
+351 LNEDGFPIPESKT
-364 FDIRGKKFSQLPEE
+364 FDIRGRKFSQLPEE

-390 LLNLNC
+390 MLNLNC

-461 RIIIEAIMTSKYL
+461 RVIIEAIMTSKYL

-485 VYLTE
+485 IYLTE

-497 IDFYLTLEKLSNVLK
+497 IDFYLTLEKLSNVLR

-530 FDKFLEYNIEDDK
+530 FDKFIEYGVEDDK
-543 FNGFIQEFKETLHNK
+543 FNDFIQEFKETLHSK

-588 ALMKEYLHIE
+588 TLMREYLHIK
-598 DSVEESTEE
+598 DSVEES
-607 TKPESEVEVISD
+607 ESDVIKD
-619 DLFDTEEVGA
+619 DLFETEVVEE
-629 STEKPIIESVTE
+629 SDDKKPIIAEVTE
-641 YSAIGNTEIEH
+641 YSAIGNKEIER
-652 VSGEVIDNTIHTDMK
+652 VSGEVVDKDTLEFVKMCVDDGVTD
-667 SALKFV
+667 ADIL
-673 QECVNETVSELDMQD
+673 D
-688 YEEYLDTITLDVDN
+688 YEEDLDVVTLDVDN
-702 SSKLLDTANHDS
+702 NSKLLDGVNHKS
-714 IIGVIAYAYQND
+714 LIALIAYAYKID
-726 VDCDDWF
+726 EDIDDWF
-733 KDYFNRNNTYDVDQK
+733 KDYFKRTNTYEIDQK
-748 KNYLNMR
+748 RNYLHMR
-755 NDLIAFNKKAV
+755 NDFIRFNKKGAT

>member
-1 MHYTQILE
+1 MHYKEILE

-15 ENKPEES
+15 EDKPEES

-54 YISKYVN
+54 EITKYIKSQLDKGI
-61 SKLKDNV
+61 
-68 EDFDEKEFN
+68 EDFDEDKFN
-77 NLMYFGISNKIKKY
+77 GFIYFAISRKVKMHITR
-91 MSYKNARKR
+91 KNRQKR
-100 CQIIVTEEDGK
+100 CKIVTKMEDGK

-126 SDDGQTKMIDIIP
+126 TDDGETKYIDVIP

-146 SIDVGEILNL
+146 SVDVGELLNL
-156 GENVVKYIASL
+156 GENVIRYISSL
-167 GCIERKIAD
+167 GTIQRQIAD
-176 LIIQGCNSTEI
+176 LIMQGCNSTKIKEI
-187 KSILKLS
+187 LHIS
-194 DKEYN
+194 DKEYY
-199 TYLSDMKEYEKRQL
+199 TYLSDMKEYDKKKL
-213 LKAEECENVNIEEEL
+213 LKMEECENVNIKEEL
-228 PMETKTTTSERTK
+228 PMETKTTTSEKTK

-267 TSGQWSLLTK
+267 TSGQWNLLTK

-287 NSLLQIVISEEIKTG
+287 NSLLQIVISEEIKAG

-320 YLEDGFAISKNVQRY
+320 YLEDGFAVSKNVQRY

-340 SDKTDEDGNVI
+340 TDKTDEDGNVI
-351 LNEDGFPIPESKV
+351 LNEDGFPIPESKT

-390 LLNLNC
+390 MLNLNC

-461 RIIIEAIMTSKYL
+461 RVIIEAIMTSKYL

-485 VYLTE
+485 IYLTE

-530 FDKFLEYNIEDDK
+530 FDKFLEYGVEDDK
-543 FNGFIQEFKETLHNK
+543 FNDFIQEFKETLHSK
-558 EIDGI
+558 DIDGV

-588 ALMKEYLHIE
+588 SLMKEYLHIE
-598 DSVEESTEE
+598 DSIEDSESD
-607 TKPESEVEVISD
+607 VIED
-619 DLFDTEEVGA
+619 DLFDTEVVEE
-629 STEKPIIESVTE
+629 SDDKKPIIAEVTE
-641 YSAIGNTEIEH
+641 YSAIGNKKIEH
-652 VSGEVIDNTIHTDMK
+652 VSGEVIDKDTLEFVKMCVDDDVTD
-667 SALKFV
+667 ADIL
-673 QECVNETVSELDMQD
+673 D
-688 YEEYLDTITLDVDN
+688 YEEDLDVVTLDVDN
-702 SSKLLDTANHDS
+702 NSKLLDEVNHKS
-714 IIGVIAYAYQND
+714 LIALIAYAYKMDENI
-726 VDCDDWF
+726 DDWF
-733 KDYFNRNNTYDVDQK
+733 KDYFKRTNTYEVDQK
-748 KNYLNMR
+748 RNYLNMR
-755 NDLIAFNKKAV
+755 NDFIRFNKKGAT

>member
-42 IDRDECYSIANL
+42 IDRNECYSIANL
-54 YISKYVN
+54 EITKYIKSQLDKGI
-61 SKLKDNV
+61 
-68 EDFDEKEFN
+68 EDFDEDKFN
-77 NLMYFGISNKIKKY
+77 GFIYFAISRKVKMYITR
-91 MSYKNARKR
+91 KNRQKR
-100 CQIIVTEEDGK
+100 CKIVTKIEDGK
-111 EVKEYIYP
+111 EIKEYIYP

-126 SDDGQTKMIDIIP
+126 SDDGKTKMIDIIP

-146 SIDVGEILNL
+146 SIDVGELLNL

-176 LIIQGCNSTEI
+176 LIMQGCNSTEI

-213 LKAEECENVNIEEEL
+213 LKTEECKNANIEEEL

-267 TSGQWSLLTK
+267 TSGQWNLLTK

-287 NSLLQIVISEEIKTG
+287 NSLLQIVISEEIKAG

-351 LNEDGFPIPESKV
+351 LNEDGFPIPESKT

-485 VYLTE
+485 AYLTE

-497 IDFYLTLEKLSNVLK
+497 IDFYLTLEKLSNVLR

-530 FDKFLEYNIEDDK
+530 FDKFLEYDIEDDK
-543 FNGFIQEFKETLHNK
+543 FNEFIQEFKLTLHNK
-558 EIDGI
+558 EVDGI

-588 ALMKEYLHIE
+588 TLMKEHLHIE
-598 DSVEESTEE
+598 DSVEEITEE
-607 TKPESEVEVISD
+607 SEPETVGN
-619 DLFDTEEVGA
+619 DLFDTETVEE
-629 STEKPIIESVTE
+629 SLEKPVIAEVTE
-641 YSAIGNTEIEH
+641 YSAIGNVEIEH

-673 QECVNETVSELDMQD
+673 QNCVDEAVSELDVQD

-702 SSKLLDTANHDS
+702 SSKLLDAANHDS
-714 IIGVIAYAYQND
+714 IIGIIAYAYQND

-755 NDLIAFNKKAV
+755 NDLIRFNKGAV
-766 A
+766 V

>member
-1 MHYTQILE
+1 MHYKDILE
-9 SYYKVN
+9 FYYKVN
-15 ENKPEES
+15 EDKPEES
-22 AKKLH
+22 ARKLH
-27 NVVDKILKQFGGITD
+27 NIVDKILSQFGGITD
-42 IDRDECYSIANL
+42 FDREECYSIANL
-54 YISKYVN
+54 EITKYVN
-61 SKLKDNV
+61 SQLEQGI
-68 EDFDEKEFN
+68 EDFDENKFN
-77 NLMYFGISNKIKKY
+77 GFMYFAISNKIKTY
-91 MSYKNARKR
+91 MTRKNRGKR
-100 CQIIVTEEDGK
+100 CQIVVTEEDGK

-126 SDDGQTKMIDIIP
+126 TDDGETKYIDVIP

-146 SIDVGEILNL
+146 SIDVGELLNL
-156 GENVVKYIASL
+156 GENVIRYISSL
-167 GCIERKIAD
+167 GSVQRQIAD
-176 LIIQGCNSTEI
+176 LIMQGCNSTEI
-187 KSILKLS
+187 KEILHIS

-199 TYLSDMKEYEKRQL
+199 TYLSDMREYEKRQL
-213 LKAEECENVNIEEEL
+213 LKMEECENANIEEEL

-287 NSLLQIVISEEIKTG
+287 NSLLQIVISEEIKAG

-351 LNEDGFPIPESKV
+351 LNEDGFPIPESKT

-378 LQDKFKDYQVPV
+378 LQDKFRDYQVPV
-390 LLNLNC
+390 MLNLNC

-485 VYLTE
+485 AYLTE

-497 IDFYLTLEKLSNVLK
+497 IDFYLTLEKLSNVLR

-530 FDKFLEYNIEDDK
+530 FDKFLEYDIEDDK
-543 FNGFIQEFKETLHNK
+543 FNGFIQEFKKTLHNK

-588 ALMKEYLHIE
+588 TLMKEYLHIE
-598 DSVEESTEE
+598 DSVEEITEE
-607 TKPESEVEVISD
+607 HEPEVIEN
-619 DLFDTEEVGA
+619 DLFDTETVEE
-629 STEKPIIESVTE
+629 SPEKPVIEKVTE
-641 YSAIGNTEIEH
+641 YSSIGNVEIEY
-652 VSGEVIDNTIHTDMK
+652 VEGEVVDNDTLDFVKECVDKNVTDIDVSYYEDDLNTITKD
-667 SALKFV
+667 V
-673 QECVNETVSELDMQD
+673 Q
-688 YEEYLDTITLDVDN
+688 
-702 SSKLLDTANHDS
+702 SKLLDDVNRKSLIA
-714 IIGVIAYAYQND
+714 VIAYAYMQDENYEEWFENYFKR
-726 VDCDDWF
+726 VD
-733 KDYFNRNNTYDVDQK
+733 TYDIDQK

-755 NDLIAFNKKAV
+755 NDLITFNKGAV

>member
-1 MHYTQILE
+1 MHYKDILE

-15 ENKPEES
+15 EDKPEES

-54 YISKYVN
+54 EITKYIKSQLDKGI
-61 SKLKDNV
+61 
-68 EDFDEKEFN
+68 EDFDKDKFN
-77 NLMYFGISNKIKKY
+77 GFIYFAISRKVKMHITR
-91 MSYKNARKR
+91 KNRQKR
-100 CQIIVTEEDGK
+100 CKIVTKIEDGK
-111 EVKEYIYP
+111 EIKEYIYP

-126 SDDGQTKMIDIIP
+126 SDDGKTKMIDIIP

-146 SIDVGEILNL
+146 SIDAGELLNL

-176 LIIQGCNSTEI
+176 LIMQGCNSTEI

-213 LKAEECENVNIEEEL
+213 LKTEECENANIEEEL
-228 PMETKTTTSERTK
+228 PMETKTTSERTK

-287 NSLLQIVISEEIKTG
+287 NSLLQIVISEEIKAG

-340 SDKTDEDGNVI
+340 SDKTDKDGNVI
-351 LNEDGFPIPESKV
+351 LNEDGFPIPESKI

-485 VYLTE
+485 AYLTE

-497 IDFYLTLEKLSNVLK
+497 IDFYLTLEKLSNVLR

-530 FDKFLEYNIEDDK
+530 FDRFLEYDIEDDK

-588 ALMKEYLHIE
+588 TLMKEYLHIE
-598 DSVEESTEE
+598 HSVEKIAEE
-607 TKPESEVEVISD
+607 HEPETVED
-619 DLFDTEEVGA
+619 DLFDTETVEE
-629 STEKPIIESVTE
+629 SPEKPAIAEVTE

-673 QECVNETVSELDMQD
+673 QDCVDEAVSELDVQD

-702 SSKLLDTANHDS
+702 SSKLLDAANHDS

-733 KDYFNRNNTYDVDQK
+733 KDYFNRNNTYDIDQK

-755 NDLIAFNKKAV
+755 NDLIAFNKGAV

>member
-1 MHYTQILE
+1 MHYKEILE

-15 ENKPEES
+15 EDKPEES

-27 NVVDKILKQFGGITD
+27 TMVDKILSQFGGITD
-42 IDRDECYSIANL
+42 FDREECYSIANL
-54 YISKYVN
+54 YISKYIKSQLDQN
-61 SKLKDNV
+61 I
-68 EDFDEKEFN
+68 EDFDEDKFN
-77 NLMYFGISNKIKKY
+77 GYMYFGITNKIKTY
-91 MSYKNARKR
+91 ITRKNRGKR
-100 CQIIVTEEDGK
+100 CQIVTSKEGDK
-111 EVKEYIYP
+111 EVKQYIYP
-119 TSLDNLM
+119 TSLDNLIT
-126 SDDGQTKMIDIIP
+126 DDGETKYMDVIP

-146 SIDVGEILNL
+146 SIDVGELLNL
-156 GENVVKYIASL
+156 GENVIRYINSL
-167 GCIERKIAD
+167 GTIQRQIAD
-176 LIIQGCNSTEI
+176 LIMQGYNSTEI
-187 KSILKLS
+187 KEILHIS
-194 DKEYN
+194 DKEYY
-199 TYLSDMKEYEKRQL
+199 TYLSDMKEYDKRKL
-213 LKAEECENVNIEEEL
+213 LKTEESEDVNIEEEL

-267 TSGQWSLLTK
+267 TSGQWNLLTK

-287 NSLLQIVISEEIKTG
+287 NSLLQIVISEEIKAG
-302 IIMHWLID
+302 ITMHWLID

-320 YLEDGFAISKNVQRY
+320 YLEDGFAVSKNVQRY

-340 SDKTDEDGNVI
+340 TDKTDEDGNVI
-351 LNEDGFPIPESKV
+351 LNEDGFPIPESKT

-390 LLNLNC
+390 MLNLNC

-461 RIIIEAIMTSKYL
+461 RVIIESIMTSKYL

-485 VYLTE
+485 IYLTE

-497 IDFYLTLEKLSNVLK
+497 IDFYLTLEKLSNVLR

-530 FDKFLEYNIEDDK
+530 FDKFIEYGVEDNK
-543 FNGFIQEFKETLHNK
+543 FNDFIQEFKETLHSK
-558 EIDGI
+558 EIDGV

-588 ALMKEYLHIE
+588 TLMKEYLHIE
-598 DSVEESTEE
+598 DSIEGSESD
-607 TKPESEVEVISD
+607 VIED
-619 DLFDTEEVGA
+619 DLFDTEVVEE
-629 STEKPIIESVTE
+629 SDDKKPIIAEVTE
-641 YSAIGNTEIEH
+641 YSAIGNKEIER
-652 VSGEVIDNTIHTDMK
+652 VSGEVVDKDTLEFVKMCVDDGVTD
-667 SALKFV
+667 ADIL
-673 QECVNETVSELDMQD
+673 D
-688 YEEYLDTITLDVDN
+688 YEEDLDVVTLDVDN
-702 SSKLLDTANHDS
+702 NSKLLDEVNHKS
-714 IIGVIAYAYQND
+714 LIALIAYAYKMD
-726 VDCDDWF
+726 EDIDDWF
-733 KDYFNRNNTYDVDQK
+733 KDYFKKTNTYEIDQK
-748 KNYLNMR
+748 RNYLHMR
-755 NDLIAFNKKAV
+755 NDFIRFNKRVV

>member
-1 MHYTQILE
+1 MHYKDILE

-15 ENKPEES
+15 ENNPENS
-22 AKKLH
+22 AKRLH
-27 NVVDKILKQFGGITD
+27 NMVNKILRSFGGITD
-42 IDRDECYSIANL
+42 SDRDECYSIANL
-54 YISKYVN
+54 YISKYIN
-61 SKLKDNV
+61 DQLKKGI
-68 EDFDEKEFN
+68 EDIDEKEFN
-77 NLMYFGISNKIKKY
+77 KLMYFGISNKIKKY
-91 MSYKNARKR
+91 LSYKNAGKR
-100 CQIIVTEEDGK
+100 CQIVVTKENGK

-119 TSLDNLM
+119 MSLDNLM
-126 SDDGQTKMIDIIP
+126 TDDGETKYIDVIP

-146 SIDVGEILNL
+146 NIDVGELLNL
-156 GENVVKYIASL
+156 GENVIQYIRSL
-167 GCIERKIAD
+167 GKIERQIAD
-176 LIIQGCNSTEI
+176 LIMQGCNSTEI
-187 KSILKLS
+187 KEILHIS

-199 TYLSDMKEYEKRQL
+199 IYLSDMKEYEKRKL
-213 LKAEECENVNIEEEL
+213 LKMEECENANIEEEL

-287 NSLLQIVISEEIKTG
+287 NSLLQIVISEEIKAG

-310 GKQRSTNLKD
+310 GKQRFTNLKD

-351 LNEDGFPIPESKV
+351 LNEDGFPMPESKV

-390 LLNLNC
+390 MLNLNC

-485 VYLTE
+485 AYLTE

-497 IDFYLTLEKLSNVLK
+497 IDFYLTLEKLSNVLR
-512 GDTSDIFNNKNSF
+512 GNTSDIFNNKNSF

-588 ALMKEYLHIE
+588 TLMKEYLHIE
-598 DSVEESTEE
+598 DSVEEITEE
-607 TKPESEVEVISD
+607 HEPEVIEN
-619 DLFDTEEVGA
+619 DLFDTETVEE
-629 STEKPIIESVTE
+629 SPEKPVIEKVTE
-641 YSAIGNTEIEH
+641 YSSIGNVEIEH
-652 VSGEVIDNTIHTDMK
+652 VEGEVVDNDTLDFVKECVDKNVTDIDVSYYEDDLNTITKD
-667 SALKFV
+667 V
-673 QECVNETVSELDMQD
+673 Q
-688 YEEYLDTITLDVDN
+688 
-702 SSKLLDTANHDS
+702 SKLLDDVNRKSLIA
-714 IIGVIAYAYQND
+714 VIAYAYMQDENYEEWFENYFKR
-726 VDCDDWF
+726 VD
-733 KDYFNRNNTYDVDQK
+733 TYDIDQK

-755 NDLIAFNKKAV
+755 NDLITFNKGAV

>member
-1 MHYTQILE
+1 MHYKEILE

-15 ENKPEES
+15 EDKPEES

-27 NVVDKILKQFGGITD
+27 NMVDKILSQFGGITD
-42 IDRDECYSIANL
+42 FDREECYSIANL
-54 YISKYVN
+54 EITKYVKN
-61 SKLKDNV
+61 QLDKGI
-68 EDFDEKEFN
+68 EDLDEDKFN
-77 NLMYFGISNKIKKY
+77 GYMYFGITNKIKTY
-91 MSYKNARKR
+91 ITRKNRGKR
-100 CQIIVTEEDGK
+100 CQIVTSKEGDK
-111 EVKEYIYP
+111 EVKQYIYP
-119 TSLDNLM
+119 VSLDGM
-126 SDDGQTKMIDIIP
+126 STDDGENKYMDVIP

-146 SIDVGEILNL
+146 SIDVGELLNL
-156 GENVVKYIASL
+156 EENVIRYINSL
-167 GCIERKIAD
+167 GVIQRQIAD
-176 LIIQGCNSTEI
+176 LIMQGYNSTEI
-187 KSILKLS
+187 KEILHIS
-194 DKEYN
+194 DKEYY
-199 TYLSDMKEYEKRQL
+199 TYLSDMKEYDKRKL
-213 LKAEECENVNIEEEL
+213 LKTEESEDVNIEEEL

-267 TSGQWSLLTK
+267 TSGQWNLLTK

-287 NSLLQIVISEEIKTG
+287 NSLLQIVISEEIKAG
-302 IIMHWLID
+302 ITMHWLID

-320 YLEDGFAISKNVQRY
+320 YLEDGFAVSKNVQRY

-340 SDKTDEDGNVI
+340 TDKTDEDGNVI
-351 LNEDGFPIPESKV
+351 LNEDGFPIPESKT
-364 FDIRGKKFSQLPEE
+364 FDIRGRKFSQLPEE

-390 LLNLNC
+390 MLNLNC

-461 RIIIEAIMTSKYL
+461 RVIIEAIMTSKYL

-485 VYLTE
+485 IYLTE

-497 IDFYLTLEKLSNVLK
+497 IDFYLTLEKLSNVLR

-530 FDKFLEYNIEDDK
+530 FDKFVEYGVEDDK
-543 FNGFIQEFKETLHNK
+543 FNDFIQEFKETLHSK

-588 ALMKEYLHIE
+588 TLMREYLHIK
-598 DSVEESTEE
+598 DSVEGSESD
-607 TKPESEVEVISD
+607 VIED
-619 DLFDTEEVGA
+619 DLFDTEVVEE
-629 STEKPIIESVTE
+629 SDDKKPIIAEVTE
-641 YSAIGNTEIEH
+641 YSAIGNKEIER
-652 VSGEVIDNTIHTDMK
+652 VSGEVVDKDTLEFVKMCVDDGVTD
-667 SALKFV
+667 ADIL
-673 QECVNETVSELDMQD
+673 D
-688 YEEYLDTITLDVDN
+688 YEEDLDVVTLDVDN
-702 SSKLLDTANHDS
+702 NSKLLDGVNHKS
-714 IIGVIAYAYQND
+714 LIALIAYAYKID
-726 VDCDDWF
+726 EDIDDWF
-733 KDYFNRNNTYDVDQK
+733 KDYFKRTNTYEIDQK
-748 KNYLNMR
+748 RNYLHMR
-755 NDLIAFNKKAV
+755 NDFIRFNKKGAT

>member
-15 ENKPEES
+15 EDNPEES
-22 AKKLH
+22 AKRLH
-27 NVVDKILKQFGGITD
+27 NMVNKILKSFGGITD
-42 IDRDECYSIANL
+42 SDRDECYSIANL
-54 YISKYVN
+54 YISKYIN

-91 MSYKNARKR
+91 MSYKNAGKR

-119 TSLDNLM
+119 MSLDNLM
-126 SDDGQTKMIDIIP
+126 TDDGETKYIDVIP

-146 SIDVGEILNL
+146 SIDVGELLNL
-156 GENVVKYIASL
+156 GENVIRYISSL
-167 GCIERKIAD
+167 GSVQRQIAD
-176 LIIQGCNSTEI
+176 LIMQGCNSTEI
-187 KSILKLS
+187 KEILHIS

-199 TYLSDMKEYEKRQL
+199 IYLSDMKEYEKRKL
-213 LKAEECENVNIEEEL
+213 LKMEECENANIEEEL

-287 NSLLQIVISEEIKTG
+287 NSLLQIVISEEIKSG

-351 LNEDGFPIPESKV
+351 LNEDGFPIPESKT

-378 LQDKFKDYQVPV
+378 LQDKFRDYQVPV
-390 LLNLNC
+390 MLNLNC

-485 VYLTE
+485 AYLTE

-497 IDFYLTLEKLSNVLK
+497 IDFYLTLEKLSNVLR

-530 FDKFLEYNIEDDK
+530 FDKFLEYDIEDDK

-588 ALMKEYLHIE
+588 TLMKEYLHIE
-598 DSVEESTEE
+598 DSVEEITEE
-607 TKPESEVEVISD
+607 SEPETVGN
-619 DLFDTEEVGA
+619 DLFDTETVEE
-629 STEKPIIESVTE
+629 SPEKPVIAEVTE

-673 QECVNETVSELDMQD
+673 QDCVDEAVSELDVQD

-702 SSKLLDTANHDS
+702 SSKLLDAANHDS
-714 IIGVIAYAYQND
+714 IIGIIAYAYQND

-755 NDLIAFNKKAV
+755 NDLIAFNKGAV

>member
-1 MHYTQILE
+1 MHYKDILE

-15 ENKPEES
+15 EDKPEES
-22 AKKLH
+22 ARKLH
-27 NVVDKILKQFGGITD
+27 NIVDKILSQFGGITD
-42 IDRDECYSIANL
+42 FDREECYSIANL
-54 YISKYVN
+54 EITKYVN
-61 SKLKDNV
+61 SQLEQGI
-68 EDFDEKEFN
+68 EDFDENKFN
-77 NLMYFGISNKIKKY
+77 GFMYFAISNKIKTY
-91 MSYKNARKR
+91 MTRKNRGKR

-126 SDDGQTKMIDIIP
+126 TDDGETKYIDVIP

-146 SIDVGEILNL
+146 SIDVGELLNL
-156 GENVVKYIASL
+156 GENVIRYISSL
-167 GCIERKIAD
+167 GSVQRQIAD
-176 LIIQGCNSTEI
+176 LIMQGCNSTEI
-187 KSILKLS
+187 KEILHIS

-213 LKAEECENVNIEEEL
+213 LKMEECENANIEEEL

-287 NSLLQIVISEEIKTG
+287 NSLLQIVISEEIKAG

-378 LQDKFKDYQVPV
+378 LQDKFRDYQVPV
-390 LLNLNC
+390 MLNLNC

-485 VYLTE
+485 AYLTE

-497 IDFYLTLEKLSNVLK
+497 IDFYLTLEKLSNVLR

-530 FDKFLEYNIEDDK
+530 FDKFLEYDIEDDK

-588 ALMKEYLHIE
+588 TLMKEYLHIK
-598 DSVEESTEE
+598 DSIEEITEE
-607 TKPESEVEVISD
+607 HEPEVIEN
-619 DLFDTEEVGA
+619 DLFDTETIEE
-629 STEKPIIESVTE
+629 SPEKPIIAEVTE
-641 YSAIGNTEIEH
+641 YSAIGNVKIEH
-652 VSGEVIDNTIHTDMK
+652 VEGEVVNSTINTDMK
-667 SALKFV
+667 SALNFV
-673 QECVNETVSELDMQD
+673 REYVDESISELDVQD

-702 SSKLLDTANHDS
+702 SSKLLDAANHDS

-733 KDYFNRNNTYDVDQK
+733 KDYFNRNNTYDIDQK

>member
-1 MHYTQILE
+1 MHYKEILE

-15 ENKPEES
+15 EDKPEES

-27 NVVDKILKQFGGITD
+27 NVVDKILKRFGGITD

-54 YISKYVN
+54 EITKYVK
-61 SKLKDNV
+61 SQLDKGI
-68 EDFDEKEFN
+68 EDFDEDQFN
-77 NLMYFGISNKIKKY
+77 GFIYFAISRKVKMHITR
-91 MSYKNARKR
+91 KNRQKR
-100 CQIIVTEEDGK
+100 CKIVTKVEDGK
-111 EVKEYIYP
+111 EIKEYIYP

-126 SDDGQTKMIDIIP
+126 SDDGKTKIIDIIP

-146 SIDVGEILNL
+146 SIDVGELLNL

-176 LIIQGCNSTEI
+176 LIMQGCNSTEI
-187 KSILKLS
+187 KNILKLS

-213 LKAEECENVNIEEEL
+213 LKTEECENTNIEEEL

-267 TSGQWSLLTK
+267 TSGQWNLLTK

-287 NSLLQIVISEEIKTG
+287 NSLLQIVISEEIKAG
-302 IIMHWLID
+302 ITMHWLID

-320 YLEDGFAISKNVQRY
+320 YLEDGFAVSKNVQRY

-340 SDKTDEDGNVI
+340 TDKTDEDGNVI
-351 LNEDGFPIPESKV
+351 LNEDGFPIPESKT

-390 LLNLNC
+390 MLNLNC

-461 RIIIEAIMTSKYL
+461 RVIIEAIMTSKYL

-485 VYLTE
+485 IYLTE

-530 FDKFLEYNIEDDK
+530 FDKFIEYGVEDNK
-543 FNGFIQEFKETLHNK
+543 FNDFIQEFKETLHSK
-558 EIDGI
+558 EIDGV

-588 ALMKEYLHIE
+588 TLMKEYLHIE
-598 DSVEESTEE
+598 DSVEES
-607 TKPESEVEVISD
+607 ESDAIKD
-619 DLFDTEEVGA
+619 DLFDTEVVEE
-629 STEKPIIESVTE
+629 SDDKKPIIAEVTE
-641 YSAIGNTEIEH
+641 YSAIGNKEIER
-652 VSGEVIDNTIHTDMK
+652 VSGEVVDKDTLEFVKMCVDDGVTD
-667 SALKFV
+667 ADIL
-673 QECVNETVSELDMQD
+673 D
-688 YEEYLDTITLDVDN
+688 YEEDLDVVTLDVDN
-702 SSKLLDTANHDS
+702 NSKLLDGVNHKS
-714 IIGVIAYAYQND
+714 LIALIAYAYKID
-726 VDCDDWF
+726 EDIDDWF
-733 KDYFNRNNTYDVDQK
+733 KDYFKRTNTYEIDQK
-748 KNYLNMR
+748 RNYLHMR
-755 NDLIAFNKKAV
+755 NDFIRFNKKGAT

>member
-1 MHYTQILE
+1 MHYKDILE

-15 ENKPEES
+15 ENNPENS
-22 AKKLH
+22 AKRLY
-27 NVVDKILKQFGGITD
+27 NMVNKILRSFGGITD
-42 IDRDECYSIANL
+42 SDRDECYSIANL
-54 YISKYVN
+54 YISKYIN
-61 SKLKDNV
+61 DQLKKGI
-68 EDFDEKEFN
+68 EDIDEKEFN
-77 NLMYFGISNKIKKY
+77 KLMYFGISNKIKKY
-91 MSYKNARKR
+91 LSYKNAGKR
-100 CQIIVTEEDGK
+100 CQIVVTKENGK

-119 TSLDNLM
+119 MSLDNLM
-126 SDDGQTKMIDIIP
+126 TDDGETKYIDVIP

-146 SIDVGEILNL
+146 NIDVGELLNL
-156 GENVVKYIASL
+156 GENVIQYIRSL
-167 GCIERKIAD
+167 GKIERQIAD
-176 LIIQGCNSTEI
+176 LIMQGCNSTEI
-187 KSILKLS
+187 KEILHIS

-199 TYLSDMKEYEKRQL
+199 IYLSDMKEYEKRKL
-213 LKAEECENVNIEEEL
+213 LKMEECENANIEEEL

-287 NSLLQIVISEEIKTG
+287 NSLLQIVISEEIKAG

-351 LNEDGFPIPESKV
+351 LNEDGFPIPESKT

-378 LQDKFKDYQVPV
+378 LQDKFRDYQVPV
-390 LLNLNC
+390 MLNLNC

-490 NANESVF
+490 NANESIF
-497 IDFYLTLEKLSNVLK
+497 IDFYLTLEKLSNVLR

-543 FNGFIQEFKETLHNK
+543 FNGFIHEFKETLHNK

-577 SSVTKRFNHLL
+577 SSVTKRFNHLFT
-588 ALMKEYLHIE
+588 LMKEYLHIE
-598 DSVEESTEE
+598 DSVEEITEE
-607 TKPESEVEVISD
+607 HEPETVED
-619 DLFDTEEVGA
+619 DLFDTETVEE
-629 STEKPIIESVTE
+629 SPEKPAIAEVTE

-673 QECVNETVSELDMQD
+673 QDCVDEAVSELDVQD

-702 SSKLLDTANHDS
+702 SSKLLDAANHDS

>member
-1 MHYTQILE
+1 MHYKDILE

-15 ENKPEES
+15 EDKPEES
-22 AKKLH
+22 ARKLH
-27 NVVDKILKQFGGITD
+27 NIVDKILSQFGGITD
-42 IDRDECYSIANL
+42 FDREECYSIANL
-54 YISKYVN
+54 EITKYVN
-61 SKLKDNV
+61 SQLEQGI
-68 EDFDEKEFN
+68 EDFDENKFN
-77 NLMYFGISNKIKKY
+77 GFMYFAISNKIKTY
-91 MSYKNARKR
+91 MTRKNRGKR
-100 CQIIVTEEDGK
+100 CQIVVTEEDGK

-126 SDDGQTKMIDIIP
+126 TDDGETKYIDVIP

-146 SIDVGEILNL
+146 SIDVGELLNL
-156 GENVVKYIASL
+156 GENVIRYISSL
-167 GCIERKIAD
+167 GSVQRQIAD
-176 LIIQGCNSTEI
+176 LIMQGCNSTEI
-187 KSILKLS
+187 KEILHIS

-213 LKAEECENVNIEEEL
+213 LKMEECENANIEEEL

-267 TSGQWSLLTK
+267 TYGQWSLLTR

-287 NSLLQIVISEEIKTG
+287 NSLLQIVISEEIKAG

-351 LNEDGFPIPESKV
+351 LNEDGFPIPESKT

-378 LQDKFKDYQVPV
+378 LQDKFRDYQVPV
-390 LLNLNC
+390 MLNLNC

-485 VYLTE
+485 AYLTE

-497 IDFYLTLEKLSNVLK
+497 IDFYLTLEKLSNVLR

-530 FDKFLEYNIEDDK
+530 FDKFLEYDIEDDK

-558 EIDGI
+558 EINGI

-588 ALMKEYLHIE
+588 TLMKEYLHIE
-598 DSVEESTEE
+598 DSVEEITEDPEPE
-607 TKPESEVEVISD
+607 TVED
-619 DLFDTEEVGA
+619 DLFDTETVEE
-629 STEKPIIESVTE
+629 SPEKPIIAEVTE
-641 YSAIGNTEIEH
+641 YSAIGNVKIEH
-652 VSGEVIDNTIHTDMK
+652 VEGEVVNSTINTDMK
-667 SALKFV
+667 SALNFV
-673 QECVNETVSELDMQD
+673 REYVDESISELDVQD

-702 SSKLLDTANHDS
+702 SSKLLDAANHDS

-733 KDYFNRNNTYDVDQK
+733 KDYFNRNNTYDIDQK

>member
-1 MHYTQILE
+1 MHYKDILE

-15 ENKPEES
+15 EDKPEES
-22 AKKLH
+22 ARKLH
-27 NVVDKILKQFGGITD
+27 NIVDKILSQFGGITD
-42 IDRDECYSIANL
+42 FDREECYSIANL
-54 YISKYVN
+54 EITKYVN
-61 SKLKDNV
+61 SQLEQGI
-68 EDFDEKEFN
+68 EDFDENKFN
-77 NLMYFGISNKIKKY
+77 GFMYFAISNKIKTY
-91 MSYKNARKR
+91 MTRKNRGKR
-100 CQIIVTEEDGK
+100 CQIVVTEEDGK

-126 SDDGQTKMIDIIP
+126 TDDGETKYIDVIP

-146 SIDVGEILNL
+146 SIDVGELLNL
-156 GENVVKYIASL
+156 GENIIRYISSL
-167 GCIERKIAD
+167 GSVQRQIAD
-176 LIIQGCNSTEI
+176 LIMQGCNSTEI
-187 KSILKLS
+187 KEILHIS

-213 LKAEECENVNIEEEL
+213 LKTEECENANIEEEL

-287 NSLLQIVISEEIKTG
+287 NSLLQIVISEEIKAG

-340 SDKTDEDGNVI
+340 SDKTDEYGNVI
-351 LNEDGFPIPESKV
+351 LNEDGFPIPESKT

-378 LQDKFKDYQVPV
+378 LQDKFRDYQVPV
-390 LLNLNC
+390 MLNLNC

-490 NANESVF
+490 NANESIF
-497 IDFYLTLEKLSNVLK
+497 IDFYLTLEKLSNVLR

-543 FNGFIQEFKETLHNK
+543 FNGFIHEFKETLHNK

-577 SSVTKRFNHLL
+577 SSVTKRFNHLFT
-588 ALMKEYLHIE
+588 LMKEYLHIE
-598 DSVEESTEE
+598 DSVEEITEE
-607 TKPESEVEVISD
+607 HEPETVED
-619 DLFDTEEVGA
+619 DLFDTETVEE
-629 STEKPIIESVTE
+629 SPEKPAIAEVTE
-641 YSAIGNTEIEH
+641 YSAIGNVEIEH
-652 VSGEVIDNTIHTDMK
+652 VEGEVVDNDTLDFVKECVDKNVTDIDVSYYEDDLNTITKD
-667 SALKFV
+667 V
-673 QECVNETVSELDMQD
+673 Q
-688 YEEYLDTITLDVDN
+688 
-702 SSKLLDTANHDS
+702 SKLLDDVNRKSLIA
-714 IIGVIAYAYQND
+714 VIAYAYMQDENYEEWFENYFKR
-726 VDCDDWF
+726 VD
-733 KDYFNRNNTYDVDQK
+733 TYDIDQK

-755 NDLIAFNKKAV
+755 NDLITFNKGAV

>member
-1 MHYTQILE
+1 MCWRETKRMHYKEILE

-15 ENKPEES
+15 EDKPEES

-27 NVVDKILKQFGGITD
+27 NMVDKILSQFGGITD
-42 IDRDECYSIANL
+42 FDREECYSIANL
-54 YISKYVN
+54 EITKYVKN
-61 SKLKDNV
+61 QLDKGI
-68 EDFDEKEFN
+68 EDLDEDKFN
-77 NLMYFGISNKIKKY
+77 GYMYFGITNKIKTY
-91 MSYKNARKR
+91 ITRKNRGKR
-100 CQIIVTEEDGK
+100 CQIVTSKEGDK
-111 EVKEYIYP
+111 EVKQYIYP
-119 TSLDNLM
+119 VSLDGM
-126 SDDGQTKMIDIIP
+126 STDDGENKYMDVIP

-146 SIDVGEILNL
+146 SIDVGELLNL
-156 GENVVKYIASL
+156 EENVIRYINSL
-167 GCIERKIAD
+167 GVIQRQIAD
-176 LIIQGCNSTEI
+176 LIMQGYNSTEI
-187 KSILKLS
+187 KEILHIS
-194 DKEYN
+194 DKEYY
-199 TYLSDMKEYEKRQL
+199 TYLSDMKEYDKRKL
-213 LKAEECENVNIEEEL
+213 LKTEESEDVNIEEEL

-267 TSGQWSLLTK
+267 TSGQWNLLTK

-287 NSLLQIVISEEIKTG
+287 NSLLQIVISEEIKAG
-302 IIMHWLID
+302 ITMHWLID

-320 YLEDGFAISKNVQRY
+320 YLEDGFAVSKNVQRY

-340 SDKTDEDGNVI
+340 TDKTDEDGNVI
-351 LNEDGFPIPESKV
+351 LNEDGFPIPESKT
-364 FDIRGKKFSQLPEE
+364 FDIRGRKFSQLPEE

-390 LLNLNC
+390 MLNLNC

-461 RIIIEAIMTSKYL
+461 RVIIEAIMTSKYL

-485 VYLTE
+485 IYLTE

-497 IDFYLTLEKLSNVLK
+497 IDFYLTLEKLSNVLR

-530 FDKFLEYNIEDDK
+530 FDKFIEYGVEDDK
-543 FNGFIQEFKETLHNK
+543 FNDFIQEFKETLHSK

-588 ALMKEYLHIE
+588 TLMREYLHIK
-598 DSVEESTEE
+598 DSVEES
-607 TKPESEVEVISD
+607 ESDVIKD
-619 DLFDTEEVGA
+619 DLFETEVVEE
-629 STEKPIIESVTE
+629 SDDKKPIIAEVTE
-641 YSAIGNTEIEH
+641 YSAIGNKEIER
-652 VSGEVIDNTIHTDMK
+652 VSGEVVDKDTLEFVKMCVDDGVTD
-667 SALKFV
+667 ADIL
-673 QECVNETVSELDMQD
+673 D
-688 YEEYLDTITLDVDN
+688 YEEDLDVVTLDVDN
-702 SSKLLDTANHDS
+702 NSKLLDGVNHKS
-714 IIGVIAYAYQND
+714 LIALIAYAYKID
-726 VDCDDWF
+726 EDIDDWF
-733 KDYFNRNNTYDVDQK
+733 KDYFKRTNTYEIDQK
-748 KNYLNMR
+748 RNYLHMR
-755 NDLIAFNKKAV
+755 NDFIRFNKKGAT

>member
-1 MHYTQILE
+1 MHYKDILE

-15 ENKPEES
+15 EDKPEES
-22 AKKLH
+22 ARKLH
-27 NVVDKILKQFGGITD
+27 NIVDKILSQFGGITD
-42 IDRDECYSIANL
+42 FDREECYSIANL
-54 YISKYVN
+54 EITKYVN
-61 SKLKDNV
+61 SQLEQGI
-68 EDFDEKEFN
+68 EDFDENKFN
-77 NLMYFGISNKIKKY
+77 GFMYFAISNKIKTY
-91 MSYKNARKR
+91 MTRKNRGKR

-126 SDDGQTKMIDIIP
+126 TDDGETKYIDVIP
-139 SDFDIES
+139 SGFDIES
-146 SIDVGEILNL
+146 SIDVGELLNL
-156 GENVVKYIASL
+156 GENVIRYISSL
-167 GCIERKIAD
+167 GSVQRQIAD
-176 LIIQGCNSTEI
+176 LIMQGCNSTEI
-187 KSILKLS
+187 KEILHIS

-199 TYLSDMKEYEKRQL
+199 TYLSDMKEYEKRKL
-213 LKAEECENVNIEEEL
+213 LKMEECENANIEEEL

-287 NSLLQIVISEEIKTG
+287 NSLLQIVISEEIKAG

-340 SDKTDEDGNVI
+340 TDKTDEDGNVI
-351 LNEDGFPIPESKV
+351 LNEDGFPIPESKT

-390 LLNLNC
+390 MLNLNC

-485 VYLTE
+485 AYLTE
-490 NANESVF
+490 NANESIF
-497 IDFYLTLEKLSNVLK
+497 IDFYLTLEKLSNVLR

-577 SSVTKRFNHLL
+577 SSVTKRFNHLFT
-588 ALMKEYLHIE
+588 LMKEYLHIE
-598 DSVEESTEE
+598 DSVEEITEE
-607 TKPESEVEVISD
+607 HEPETVED
-619 DLFDTEEVGA
+619 DLFDTETVEE
-629 STEKPIIESVTE
+629 SPEKPAIAEVTE

-673 QECVNETVSELDMQD
+673 QDCVDEAVSELDVQD

-702 SSKLLDTANHDS
+702 SSKLLDAANHDS